1 MKTALKQSL
10 KLACLAAAAALA
22 LAGAAHAQQP
32 AAARGGAERVQMEQ
46 LDRLS
51 AKAEKFIDVSID
63 ENTLHLPLSFITN
76 GKDPNAKEVAE
87 IVAGLKGVYVRV
99 FEFASAGQY
108 AEGDFSALREQVRG
122 AGWSRVVN
130 VMNKRDEQHV
140 EVFLQTG
147 VGSIGGLVVIATQ
160 PKELTVINIVGK
172 IDVAKLAK
180 LEGTFGIPSISDLG
194 NDRGDDDREDDD
206 RKPAAKPAT
215 KKPE

>member
-10 KLACLAAAAALA
+10 KLACLAAAVALA
-22 LAGAAHAQQP
+22 LAGAARAQQP
-32 AAARGGAERVQMEQ
+32 ASRGAERVQMEQ

-63 ENTLHLPLSFITN
+63 ENLLRLPLGLIANS
-76 GKDPNAKEVAE
+76 KEPDAKEVAE
-87 IVAGLKGVYVRV
+87 IVAGLKGIYVRV

-108 AEGDFSALREQVRG
+108 ADADYSTLREQVRG

-140 EVFLQTG
+140 EVFLQSG
-147 VGSIGGLVVIATQ
+147 PGSVGGLVVIATQ

-172 IDVAKLAK
+172 IDVAKLSK
-180 LEGTFGIPSISDLG
+180 LEGKLGIPSIADISLG
-194 NDRGDDDREDDD
+194 KDAAADDDDH
-206 RKPAAKPAT
+206 KPAAKPAT
-215 KKPE
+215 KKP

>member
-1 MKTALKQSL
+1 MKTALKRSL
-10 KLACLAAAAALA
+10 KLACLAAALV
-22 LAGAAHAQQP
+22 GASASARAQQP
-32 AAARGGAERVQMEQ
+32 PQGAERVQMEQ
-46 LDRLS
+46 LDRL
-51 AKAEKFIDVSID
+51 AGKAEKFVEVSID
-63 ENTLHLPLSFITN
+63 ENTLRLPLSFITSTN
-76 GKDPNAKEVAE
+76 SKQNAREVAE

-108 AEGDFSALREQVRG
+108 AEADYSALREQVRG

-172 IDVAKLAK
+172 IDMAKLAK
-180 LEGTFGIPSISDLG
+180 LEGTFGIPSLSDLG
-194 NDRGDDDREDDD
+194 NERGGDRDDDDD

-215 KKPE
+215 KKP